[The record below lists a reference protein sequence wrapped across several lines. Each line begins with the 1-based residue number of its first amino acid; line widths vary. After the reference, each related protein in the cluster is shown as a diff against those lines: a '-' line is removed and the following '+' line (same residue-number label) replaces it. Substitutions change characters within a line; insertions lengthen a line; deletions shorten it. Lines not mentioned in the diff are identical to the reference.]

1 MSTNHRAHEN
11 KTAEAADNI
20 PLRLKSLLSC
30 LPGQKRVKSRAKS
43 EKTPLG
49 DIDWTW
55 NGVTRD
61 MCVKHQRI
69 PKGLIAEMD
78 FPCLSQTTSELNP
91 HQRPHM
97 QRTESHTAEQNTRLF
112 ARMVPLLLTAHCRLH
127 GRWRCVI
134 KKWGTFMGALKKKNK
149 NLDAKRSQWRISAV
163 FRGEDA
169 LLTALEKKRTRTS
182 RHTFY
187 HKWWGPMCLR
197 SPSHSRSITNVF
209 EFRSD

>member
-69 PKGLIAEMD
+69 PEGLIAEMD
-78 FPCLSQTTSELNP
+78 FPCLSQTTSELKP

-97 QRTESHTAEQNTRLF
+97 QRTESHTCRTKHA
-112 ARMVPLLLTAHCRLH
+112 VVCPHGTA
-127 GRWRCVI
+127 
-134 KKWGTFMGALKKKNK
+134 TAN
-149 NLDAKRSQWRISAV
+149 RSLQAAW
-163 FRGEDA
+163 
-169 LLTALEKKRTRTS
+169 KMK
-182 RHTFY
+182 
-187 HKWWGPMCLR
+187 MCNQEVR
-197 SPSHSRSITNVF
+197 DIYGST
-209 EFRSD
+209 